1 MQNPY
6 FYVIGKICLRG
17 AKYLKL
23 CNGAFMKT
31 FSNFMVESQLIT
43 EQRIIQRFLEENY
56 LTETVYDDKQV
67 KDNRDDYADVIR
79 YNYQSLYLHLKAL
92 NNLYVMKGDKSTAR
106 RIQSMAT
113 SLAQVLDQQRE
124 FQFKK

>member
-1 MQNPY
+1 MYKLLNILN
-6 FYVIGKICLRG
+6 YVMG
-17 AKYLKL
+17 
-23 CNGAFMKT
+23 NFMKT
-31 FSNFMVESQLIT
+31 FSSFMTESQLIT
-43 EQRIIQRFLEENY
+43 ERNIIESFLDDIEQNLSEA
-56 LTETVYDDKQV
+56 VYDEKHV

-92 NNLYVMKGDKSTAR
+92 NNLYTIKGDKATAR

-113 SLAQVLDQQRE
+113 SLTQVLDQQRE